1 MKKNIAVL
9 AGGYSSEYVVSLRSA
24 ETIVENI
31 DRELFNVY
39 LVHIKKDGWEVQS
52 DVACGVP
59 INKNDFSFSLN
70 NQKTTFDAVFMI
82 IHGTPGEDGRLQ
94 AYFEMLGIPVTTGGT
109 LAMSLSFDKFYCNQ
123 FLKAQNILLADSL
136 RVQKNIA
143 YSEKEIIEKLGLP
156 VFVKPANAGSS
167 FGISKVKTSEELLPA
182 IEKAMTESNDVL
194 IEQFIAGR
202 EFTVGVFA
210 SDKEEYLLPVTEIIS
225 ENEFFDYE
233 AKYTPELAQ
242 EITPANIDKKTTQK
256 IQQKALE
263 IYKLLNMNGIARVD
277 FILNDKNLYFLEI
290 NTVPGMSKESIIPK
304 QIAESSLNF
313 KQLLT
318 FIILDAIDRGKSIN

>member
-31 DRELFNVY
+31 DKELFNVFM
-39 LVHIKKDGWEVQS
+39 VHIKKDGWEVQS
-52 DVACGVP
+52 DVACGIP

-94 AYFEMLGIPVTTGGT
+94 SYFEMLGIPVTTGDT

-123 FLKAQNILLADSL
+123 FLKAQNILVADSV
-136 RVQKNIA
+136 RVQKGIDFSDN
-143 YSEKEIIEKLGLP
+143 EIIEKLGLP
-156 VFVKPANAGSS
+156 IFVKPANAGSS
-167 FGISKVKTSEELLPA
+167 FGVSKVKTSEELLPA
-182 IEKAMTESNDVL
+182 IEKAMTESNDIL

-202 EFTVGVFA
+202 EFTVGIFA
-210 SDKEEYLLPVTEIIS
+210 SEKEKYLLPVTEIIS

-242 EITPANIDKKTTQK
+242 EITPANIDKKTLNQ
-256 IQQKALE
+256 IHQKALE
-263 IYKLLNMNGIARVD
+263 IYRLLNMKGIARVD
-277 FILNDKNLYFLEI
+277 FILDKEKLYFLEI
-290 NTVPGMSKESIIPK
+290 NTVPGMSKESIVPK
-304 QIAESSLNF
+304 QISEAGLNLKQFLSL
-313 KQLLT
+313 
-318 FIILDAIDRGKSIN
+318 IINDTLDRGK

>member
-31 DRELFNVY
+31 DKELFNVFM
-39 LVHIKKDGWEVQS
+39 VHIKKDGWEVQS
-52 DVACGVP
+52 DVACGIP

-94 AYFEMLGIPVTTGGT
+94 SYFEMLGIPVTTGDT

-123 FLKAQNILLADSL
+123 FLKAQNILVADSV
-136 RVQKNIA
+136 RVQKGIDFSDN
-143 YSEKEIIEKLGLP
+143 EIIEKLGLP
-156 VFVKPANAGSS
+156 IFVKPANAGSS
-167 FGISKVKTSEELLPA
+167 FGVSKVKTSEELLPA
-182 IEKAMTESNDVL
+182 IGKAMTESNDVL
-194 IEQFIAGR
+194 IEQFVAGR
-202 EFTVGVFA
+202 EFTVGIFA
-210 SDKEEYLLPVTEIIS
+210 SEKEKYLLPVTEIIS

-242 EITPANIDKKTTQK
+242 EITPANIDKKTLNQ
-256 IQQKALE
+256 IHQKALE
-263 IYKLLNMNGIARVD
+263 IYRLLNMKGIARVD
-277 FILNDKNLYFLEI
+277 FILDKEKLYFLEI
-290 NTVPGMSKESIIPK
+290 NTVPGMSKESIVPK
-304 QIAESSLNF
+304 QISEAGLNLKQFLSL
-313 KQLLT
+313 
-318 FIILDAIDRGKSIN
+318 IINDTLDRGK

>member
-9 AGGYSSEYVVSLRSA
+9 AGGYSSEYVISLRSA

-31 DRELFNVY
+31 DKELFNVF
-39 LVHIKKDGWEVQS
+39 LIHIKKDIWEVQS
-52 DVACGVP
+52 DNACGIP

-70 NQKTTFDAVFMI
+70 NQKTTFDAVYMI

-123 FLKAQNILLADSL
+123 FLKAQNILVADSV
-136 RVQKNIA
+136 RVQKGIDFSSN
-143 YSEKEIIEKLGLP
+143 EIIEKLGLP
-156 VFVKPANAGSS
+156 LFVKPANAGSS
-167 FGISKVKTSEELLPA
+167 FGISKVKSGEELLPA

-210 SDKEEYLLPVTEIIS
+210 SEKEDYLLPVTEIIS
-225 ENEFFDYE
+225 ANEFFDYE

-242 EITPANIDKKTTQK
+242 EITPADIDKKTTLK

-263 IYKLLNMNGIARVD
+263 IYKLLNLNGIARVD
-277 FILNDKNLYFLEI
+277 FILNNEKLYFLEI
-290 NTVPGMSKESIIPK
+290 NTVPGMSKESIVPK
-304 QIAESSLNF
+304 QIAEAGYNMKNFLSLVI
-313 KQLLT
+313 K
-318 FIILDAIDRGKSIN
+318 DAINRGK

>member
-9 AGGYSSEYVVSLRSA
+9 AGGYSSEYVISLRSA

-31 DRELFNVY
+31 DKELFNVF
-39 LVHIKKDGWEVQS
+39 LIHIKKDIWEVQS
-52 DVACGVP
+52 DNACGIL

-70 NQKTTFDAVFMI
+70 NQKTTFDAVYMI

-123 FLKAQNILLADSL
+123 FLKAQNILVADSV
-136 RVQKNIA
+136 RVQKGIDFSSN
-143 YSEKEIIEKLGLP
+143 EIIEKLGLP
-156 VFVKPANAGSS
+156 LFVKPANAGSS
-167 FGISKVKTSEELLPA
+167 FGISKVKSGEELLPA

-194 IEQFIAGR
+194 IEQFITGR

-210 SDKEEYLLPVTEIIS
+210 SEKEDYLLPVTEIIS
-225 ENEFFDYE
+225 ANEFFDYE

-242 EITPANIDKKTTQK
+242 EITPADIDKKTTLK

-263 IYKLLNMNGIARVD
+263 IYKLLNLNGIARVD
-277 FILNDKNLYFLEI
+277 FILNNEKLYFLEI
-290 NTVPGMSKESIIPK
+290 NTVPGMSKESIVPK
-304 QIAESSLNF
+304 QIAEAGYNMKNFLSLV
-313 KQLLT
+313 
-318 FIILDAIDRGKSIN
+318 IRDAINRGK